1 MFVFLA
7 VPSRLVVHDT
17 EVNLED
23 LTRALL
29 ENIYI
34 DELGQPRSALLL
46 LSYTPLVN
54 SFLEGPTVPRSQ
66 EVTVEPTTLFVAQ
79 LATTSTSSEH
89 PEYIPT
95 GQVSEMAPID
105 PYELMGKKSKGKKK
119 GSQGA

>member
-1 MFVFLA
+1 MFVFLV

-23 LTRALL
+23 LTRALS

-34 DELGQPRSALLL
+34 DELGQPRSAPLLL
-46 LSYTPLVN
+46 GYTPLVN

-66 EVTVEPTTLFVAQ
+66 KVRVEPTALFVAQ
-79 LATTSTSSEH
+79 PATTSTSSEH

-95 GQVSEMAPID
+95 GQVFEMAPID
-105 PYELMGKKSKGKKK
+105 PYELMGEKSKGKKK
-119 GSQGA
+119 AG